1 MSISPDTYKKVVA
14 AKVYIDGNF
23 QGPVDLERLSR
34 EACLSRY
41 HFHRLF
47 TRIYRLTP
55 HQYLTRKRIE
65 QARLCLA
72 ARELTVTEI
81 CNRVGFESIGSF
93 SLLFKK
99 EMGAPP
105 TNYRDEAWRKEQ
117 QTLEQP
123 RSFIPHCF
131 LEHCGVDPAADT
143 AASDFIRCDAAAS
156 GSSSPDVAQ
165 KSNSQ

>member
-1 MSISPDTYKKVVA
+1 MPIALDTYRKVVA

-23 QGPVDLERLSR
+23 QGHVDLDRLSR

-72 ARELTVTEI
+72 ARNLTVTEI
-81 CNRVGFESIGSF
+81 CNQVGFESIGSF

-99 EMGAPP
+99 EMGAAP
-105 TNYRDEAWRKEQ
+105 TSYRDEAWRREQ

-131 LEHCGVDPAADT
+131 IENCGVELAAGCGE
-143 AASDFIRCDAAAS
+143 AGQAGALAPS
-156 GSSSPDVAQ
+156 Q

>member
-1 MSISPDTYKKVVA
+1 MPIAPDTYRKVVA

-23 QGPVDLERLSR
+23 QGPLDLDRLSR

-41 HFHRLF
+41 YFHRLF
-47 TRIYRLTP
+47 TRIYKLTP

-72 ARELTVTEI
+72 ARDLTVTEI
-81 CNRVGFESIGSF
+81 CNEVGFESIGSF

-99 EMGAPP
+99 EMGAAP
-105 TNYRDEAWRKEQ
+105 TSYRDEAWRREK

-131 LEHCGVDPAADT
+131 IENCGVELSAGCGEPGQAGPLT
-143 AASDFIRCDAAAS
+143 
-156 GSSSPDVAQ
+156 PTQ